1 MQVPNVD
8 SLELGLPSKNLNKMV
23 NVVFVVFEPVP
34 IVEAIEE
41 DQI

>member
-8 SLELGLPSKNLNKMV
+8 SLELGLPGKNLNEMV

-34 IVEAIEE
+34 IVEAVKE
-41 DQI
+41 D